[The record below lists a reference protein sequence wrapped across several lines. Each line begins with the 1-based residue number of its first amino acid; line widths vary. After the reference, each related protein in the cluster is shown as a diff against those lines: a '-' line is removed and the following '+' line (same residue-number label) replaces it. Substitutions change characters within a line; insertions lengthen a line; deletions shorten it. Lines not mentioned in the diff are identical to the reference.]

1 MGFRSVRGISLDM
14 ASRSRDRASPLS
26 LVSSASTHA
35 EAGEARHSIA
45 SGASARELDWSILMA
60 RAQDGDGE
68 AYRRLLGDI
77 VPYLR
82 SLARRHHRDP
92 GDVEDTVQDVLLTVH
107 AIRHTYDPH
116 RPFGPWLVA
125 IARRRIVDRLR
136 RQGRTRARE
145 VALDLEHETFC
156 APEANLGEG
165 EWNRRALDDAIK
177 NLPPGQREAVRLLKL
192 QEMSLQQAAVA
203 SGMSVAALKVA
214 MHRALKN
221 LRKMLTKS
229 GSGT

>member
-1 MGFRSVRGISLDM
+1 M
-14 ASRSRDRASPLS
+14 AAGSRDRVPPLT
-26 LVSSASTHA
+26 LVPPAQADNERSDAGNAGSS
-35 EAGEARHSIA
+35 EAAARD
-45 SGASARELDWSILMA
+45 LDWTILMA

-77 VPYLR
+77 APYLR
-82 SLARRHHRDP
+82 SLARAHHRDP

-116 RPFGPWLVA
+116 RPFRPWLVA
-125 IARRRIVDRLR
+125 IARRRIIDRLR
-136 RQGRTRARE
+136 SQGRTRARE

-156 APEANLGEG
+156 APETNLGE
-165 EWNRRALDDAIK
+165 EDWNKRVLSDAIEK
-177 NLPPGQREAVRLLKL
+177 LPPGQREAVRLLKL
-192 QEMSLQQAAVA
+192 QEMSLQQAAAA

-229 GSGT
+229 GGET